1 MKLSP
6 DVGMLQTGPTQET
19 LYLTV
24 RFTNSFDLLLDIAE
38 PNHTTILALKHTV
51 RQKLDAPLAQHRFR
65 FIFSGKLLKDDD
77 ILSEVLKLP
86 HSYSHSHSHP
96 HTQTTDHSRKGK
108 AVEILP
114 QRTFINCS
122 IGDVLTSAELSAEAD
137 AATLSLNRS
146 RERIQTQTGSGENFD
161 LRKTTTTSPRG
172 FDRLLSTGFS
182 PAEVNQLRLQFRS
195 IQQSIHTPDTMPSP
209 STLLRME
216 DAWIDDNSGNG
227 AGSSGFDFGD
237 DGLGGGAI
245 DDILWGN
252 IIGFF
257 WPLGCIGFLM
267 RESGVWSRR
276 RKVAI
281 FTGFILNMAFG
292 ILKVMS

>member
-1 MKLSP
+1 
-6 DVGMLQTGPTQET
+6 MLQTGSTQGI

-38 PNHTTILALKHTV
+38 PNHTTVLTLKHTV
-51 RQKLDAPLAQHRFR
+51 RQKLDTSLAQHRFR
-65 FIFSGKLLKDDD
+65 FIYSGKLLKDDD

-86 HSYSHSHSHP
+86 HSLSHSHN
-96 HTQTTDHSRKGK
+96 QTTDHSRKGK

-114 QRTFINCS
+114 PRIFINCS
-122 IGDVLTSAELSAEAD
+122 IGDILTSAELTAEAD
-137 AATLSLNRS
+137 AAKLSFNRS
-146 RERIQTQTGSGENFD
+146 REHAHSQSRLGDDFD
-161 LRKTTTTSPRG
+161 LGKTTSASPRG
-172 FDRLLSTGFS
+172 FDRLLFAGFT

-195 IQQSIHTPDTMPSP
+195 IQLSIHTPDTMPSP
-209 STLLRME
+209 STLIRME

-227 AGSSGFDFGD
+227 ASSSGFDFGD
-237 DGLGGGAI
+237 DSLGGGAI

-257 WPLGCIGFLM
+257 WPLGCVGFLM